1 MRSKPMPKP
10 ACFAVPY
17 LPTDGYEPSEAKK
30 VLRKQLRAKRRAMEH
45 EKKAACDALL
55 VAHTLATKE
64 FQSASTIF
72 LYAPL
77 SDEPNLLPLAEAA
90 LAQGKQ
96 VAFPISHTDTHTLTF
111 HTVDSIDALY
121 EGAYGILE
129 PPCNAPI
136 ITDTRGVLCIV
147 PALAFDKQ
155 GFRLGYGGGY
165 YDRLL
170 SDFQGVSL
178 GLFYHE
184 FLQNELPRGSLD
196 RAVEL
201 LISEK
206 GVRLPD
212 EVQTTK

>member
-1 MRSKPMPKP
+1 M
-10 ACFAVPY
+10 PY

-30 VLRKQLRAKRRAMEH
+30 ALRKQLRAQRRAIEP
-45 EKKAACDALL
+45 EKKFALDTLL

-64 FQSASTIF
+64 FQSATTVF

-90 LAQGKQ
+90 LAKGKQ

-111 HTVDSIDALY
+111 HTVDSIDALH

-129 PPCNAPI
+129 PSCDAPI
-136 ITDTRGVLCIV
+136 ITDTHGVLCIV

-170 SDFQGVSL
+170 SEFQGITL
-178 GLFYHE
+178 GLFYHD
-184 FLQNELPRGSLD
+184 FLQNELPRGNFD
-196 RAVEL
+196 RAVNL